1 MFSIGN
7 DVAVAGVAGCEDV
20 AVVVVSG
27 ELDYGATPRL
37 RACIL
42 GHVGAGRQYLLV
54 DLSEVT
60 FIDSTAIGVLVSA
73 GANLS
78 QADRGSLAVVCAG
91 ENTRVLRIFEIAG
104 LASVICL
111 YHSRQQAQVA
121 LATMARSRDARVA
134 LAARFDAG
142 RDGGCVD
149 ELA

>member
-1 MFSIGN
+1 MYSIGN
-7 DVAVAGVAGCEDV
+7 DVVLVGVAGCEEV

-27 ELDYGATPRL
+27 ELDYGATPQL
-37 RACIL
+37 RTCIL

-60 FIDSTAIGVLVSA
+60 FIDSTAIGVLVTA
-73 GANLS
+73 AANLR
-78 QADRGSLAVVCAG
+78 QADGGSLAVVCAC
-91 ENTRVLRIFEIAG
+91 ENARVLRIFAIAG
-104 LASVICL
+104 VASAICL
-111 YHSRQQAQVA
+111 YHSSEQAQVA
-121 LATMARSRDARVA
+121 LAATARSRDARVA